1 VRERFLLQTHVRMKI
16 RLRCLHGSVP
26 QPERDHGAI
35 RAVLQKVHGCG
46 VTQYVRRDSLLF
58 EVASLCGKMGVLGE
72 ETLDRIAAESAATD
86 TRKDRIFGQTVA
98 TQANLEALKR

>member
-1 VRERFLLQTHVRMKI
+1 
-16 RLRCLHGSVP
+16 
-26 QPERDHGAI
+26 
-35 RAVLQKVHGCG
+35 
-46 VTQYVRRDSLLF
+46 
-58 EVASLCGKMGVLGE
+58 MGVFGE